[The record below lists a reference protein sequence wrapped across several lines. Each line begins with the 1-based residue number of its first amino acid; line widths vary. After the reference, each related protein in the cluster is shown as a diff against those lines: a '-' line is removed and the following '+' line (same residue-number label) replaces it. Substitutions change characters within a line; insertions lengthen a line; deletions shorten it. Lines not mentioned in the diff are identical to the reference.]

1 MIPPKRP
8 PRPRDTNQLAKRVI
22 DVATG
27 QEPDDVPGPTGRA
40 IGGRARAASMT
51 AEERSEQARKAA
63 QARWERASVVG

>member
-27 QEPDDVPGPTGRA
+27 QASDDVPEPTGRA

-51 AEERSEQARKAA
+51 PEERSALAKKGAE
-63 QARWERASVVG
+63 ARWANAHR